1 MAIVTKSQ
9 PETYSSLVDAVRKLA
24 ADLYEP
30 QSRSLK
36 TMQALLLLCAWPFP
50 FQRTHNDPSPMYCS
64 LATNIGYQLG
74 LHRPLCKG
82 DFEENTREYATATTV
97 EMKTW
102 YGCFI
107 VNTWYVSH
115 LVQTRRATERLPA
128 GTIGAHQPAEDHMV
142 HLHLLTFRCQP
153 SPQTWYTTDHDA
165 RKCNTVSRS
174 WR

>member
-1 MAIVTKSQ
+1 LPEFDDFILEYDHNKLLLWTILAIMSKSQ
-9 PETYSSLVDAVRKLA
+9 PETYSSLVDPVRRLA

-74 LHRPLCKG
+74 LHRPWCKG
-82 DFEENTREYATATTV
+82 DFEEETQGRSTATTV

-102 YGCFI
+102 YGCFV

-115 LVQTRRATERLPA
+115 LYNTGHHAMTSNHRRLECSARFES
-128 GTIGAHQPAEDHMV
+128 HNS
-142 HLHLLTFRCQP
+142 HLC
-153 SPQTWYTTDHDA
+153 
-165 RKCNTVSRS
+165 
-174 WR
+174 